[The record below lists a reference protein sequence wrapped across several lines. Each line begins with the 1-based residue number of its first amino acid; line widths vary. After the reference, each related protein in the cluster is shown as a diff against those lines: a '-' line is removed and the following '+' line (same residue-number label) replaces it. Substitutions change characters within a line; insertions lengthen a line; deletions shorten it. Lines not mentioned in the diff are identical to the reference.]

1 METPAKSV
9 ILLVDD
15 QDSIRFFLEKT
26 LVQEGYEAHTAKAG
40 LEAVE
45 IAKKVIPDLILLD
58 LKLPDI
64 DGIEVLN
71 RIKSV
76 FPEICVIM
84 ITAFGD
90 IETAVQAMKQG
101 AFDFVTKPINLDQ
114 LLLIMKQGLDSRQL
128 SREVLQLKR
137 QMEIGDGFEY
147 IAGES
152 KSMKKVYDM
161 VQQVAKSD
169 TTTVLIEGES
179 GVGKEM
185 VARLIHK
192 FSNRSNKPFMEI
204 NCASLPEQL
213 LESELFGHEK
223 GAFTDA
229 KAQKQGLLELANRGT
244 LFLDEIGE
252 MSLTIQVKMLRVL
265 ERMVFRRVGGTAV
278 IHVSLRI
285 ISATNRELK
294 TEVEEKRF
302 RPDLYYRL
310 KVVPVLVPPLRER
323 KEDLLGFAKY
333 FVNHFNKKF
342 NKSFEEISEGAELLM
357 YDYPWPGNIRE
368 LKNTIERIVLLEDDH
383 IIKAEHLPL
392 STDRM
397 EDSSIGKRIDQLLS
411 QPLPDDGIDFEKVV
425 GEVERE
431 MIVKASEQARWNQSQ
446 TARLLNLKRDK
457 LRYRMKAYDL
467 GDDKEG
473 SGEGSRPLGRYV
485 L

>member
-26 LVQEGYEAHTAKAG
+26 LTQEGYEAHTAKNG
-40 LEAVE
+40 LDAVE
-45 IAKKVIPDLILLD
+45 LTQQVIPDLILLD

-71 RIKSV
+71 RVKAI
-76 FPEICVIM
+76 FPEICVVM

-90 IETAVQAMKQG
+90 IETAVQAMKEG

-114 LLLIMKQGLDSRQL
+114 LLIIVKKGLETRRL

-137 QMEIGDGFEY
+137 QMEVGEGFEY
-147 IAGES
+147 ILGES
-152 KSMKKVYDM
+152 KAMKKVYDM
-161 VQQVAKSD
+161 IEQVAKSD
-169 TTTVLIEGES
+169 TTTVLVEGES

-192 FSNRSNKPFMEI
+192 FSTRVDKPFLDI

-252 MSLTIQVKMLRVL
+252 MTATIQVKLLKVL
-265 ERMVFRRVGGTAV
+265 ERMIFRRVGGTTD

-285 ISATNRELK
+285 ISATNRDLK
-294 TEVEEKRF
+294 TEVDEGRF

-310 KVVPVLVPPLRER
+310 QVVPLYVPALRER
-323 KEDLLGFAKY
+323 QEDLLSFAKY
-333 FVNHFNKKF
+333 FINHFNKKF
-342 NKSFEEISEGAELLM
+342 NKNFESISDEAKQVM
-357 YDYPWPGNIRE
+357 FDYRWPGNIRE
-368 LKNTIERIVLLEDDH
+368 LKNSMERIVLLEEGPVV
-383 IIKAEHLPL
+383 KSEHLPF
-392 STDRM
+392 SADRM
-397 EDSSIGKRIDQLLS
+397 EESSIGKKIDQILS
-411 QPLPDDGIDFEKVV
+411 QPFPEDGVDFETLVADFA
-425 GEVERE
+425 RE
-431 MIVKASEQARWNQSQ
+431 MIVKASDQANWNQSQ

-457 LRYRMKAYDL
+457 LRYRMKAYSLD
-467 GDDKEG
+467 DDKEI
-473 SGEGSRPLGRYV
+473 PV
-485 L
+485 Q

>member
-26 LVQEGYEAHTAKAG
+26 LVQEGYEAHTAKDG

-45 IAKKVIPDLILLD
+45 VAKKVIPDLILLD

-64 DGIEVLN
+64 DGIEVLH
-71 RIKSV
+71 RIKAV
-76 FPEICVIM
+76 FPEICVVM

-90 IETAVQAMKQG
+90 IETAVQAMKEG
-101 AFDFVTKPINLDQ
+101 AFDFVSKPINLDQ
-114 LLLIMKQGLDSRQL
+114 LLMIMKKGLESRRL

-137 QMEIGDGFEY
+137 QMDIGEGFEY
-147 IAGES
+147 ILGDS
-152 KSMKKVYDM
+152 KSMKKVYEM
-161 VQQVAKSD
+161 VQQVATSD

-185 VARLIHK
+185 IARLVHK
-192 FSNRSNKPFMEI
+192 FSNRADKPFMDI

-223 GAFTDA
+223 GSFTDA
-229 KAQKQGLLELANRGT
+229 KTQKQGLLELANRGT

-252 MSLTIQVKMLRVL
+252 MSLTIQVKLLRVL
-265 ERMVFRRVGGTAV
+265 ERMVFRRVGGTTD
-278 IHVSLRI
+278 IHVSVRI
-285 ISATNRELK
+285 VSATNRDLK
-294 TEVEEKRF
+294 TEVEENRF
-302 RPDLYYRL
+302 RADLYYRL
-310 KVVPVLVPPLRER
+310 KVVPVFVPPLRER
-323 KEDLLGFAKY
+323 KEDLLGFTKY

-342 NKSFEEISEGAELLM
+342 HKSFEDINEGAQQLM
-357 YDYPWPGNIRE
+357 YDYHWPGNIRE
-368 LKNTIERIVLLEDDH
+368 LKNTIERIVLLENDTVL
-383 IIKAEHLPL
+383 KAEHLPF
-392 STDRM
+392 STLRP

-411 QPLPDDGIDFEKVV
+411 QPIPEDGIEFEQMVA
-425 GEVERE
+425 EVERE

-467 GDDKEG
+467 GDEKED
-473 SGEGSRPLGRYV
+473 SGE
-485 L
+485 